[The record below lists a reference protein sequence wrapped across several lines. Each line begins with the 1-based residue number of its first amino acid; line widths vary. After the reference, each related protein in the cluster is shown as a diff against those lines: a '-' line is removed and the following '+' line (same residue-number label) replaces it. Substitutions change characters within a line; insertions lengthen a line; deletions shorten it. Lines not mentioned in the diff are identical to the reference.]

1 MMGSPPAPRYHHSA
15 VVNEGSMFVFGKYS
29 KLSSFSIKMFVIGLE
44 FTKCAPEKQ
53 SVKTLDLHYLSRPF
67 LQAIRPEFFIS

>member
-29 KLSSFSIKMFVIGLE
+29 PSSLFIE
-44 FTKCAPEKQ
+44 FLTVSVLDKFAYFCCRLLDLKKKFRNQ
-53 SVKTLDLHYLSRPF
+53 SVKQF
-67 LQAIRPEFFIS
+67 